1 MRLAKH
7 VASDAHDVGLV
18 GAAPQKEGQLMLMML
33 AMFWSFEKTP
43 GHVVRVWKD
52 AGLVMLM
59 MLAMLCAFGKTRVF
73 DCS

>member
-33 AMFWSFEKTP
+33 AMLCAFGKKP
-43 GHVVRVWKD
+43 GHVVRVCGRTR
-52 AGLVMLM
+52 GL
-59 MLAMLCAFGKTRVF
+59 
-73 DCS
+73 